1 MKPVRKLMLYA
12 ALLAVLLL
20 VFVLYGR
27 PDFMMTLANQVW
39 GCF

>member
-1 MKPVRKLMLYA
+1 MKPAHKLLLYA
-12 ALLAVLLL
+12 GMLAVLLL